1 MPQESHHRSVDV
13 SPDTPLVTNPQGGLE
28 GRIADR
34 TSELVHANEALK
46 SEISRR
52 RRVEEALR
60 KAEKKYRSIFENAVE
75 GIFQMTPEGQY
86 LTLNPAMARIFGYDS
101 PKDLLHDLTN
111 LQSPLFVDKAQP
123 AKFNALLKRDQR
135 LDDFEYEVRRNDGST
150 IWISQS
156 ARAVFDDLGALQYYE
171 GVVLDISQRKNAE
184 AALKKSEEDYR
195 SIFENAVEGMCRSTV
210 DGRFLKVNPALVKML
225 GYASEE
231 ELLAIDITTQLY
243 YNPTDRLE
251 FQRNIVK
258 KDRVISLELRFK
270 KKNGELI
277 YVNAND
283 RIHRDSRGNILYY
296 EATIEDITDR
306 KRAEEALLRAN
317 DELEM
322 RVSERTAELGET
334 NEELRA
340 EIIERKRIETA
351 LRESEERYRTLVEL
365 SPEVVVVHDD
375 EKIMYA
381 NAMAARFLG
390 IRGPEELD
398 GKKMEELFHPSSKT
412 IVHNVL
418 ERIKE
423 GGTFV
428 HIKLRRLDEVEV
440 FLEILSARIS
450 FLGKLS
456 WLIIIRDITER
467 KLSEKRLI
475 EYQNQL
481 RTMASELS
489 LVEEKE
495 RRRMATL
502 LHDQIGQE
510 LSMSKVKLKELRESL
525 EGTKQKKGLD
535 NVLEMVESALKE
547 TRSLTLDLSPPVLYE
562 LGLEAALGWLL
573 DRFRKKYGVRT
584 LYDTDKKVKPLNEG
598 IRIVLFQAV
607 RELLVNVEKHANAR
621 LVKVM
626 VRKDRK
632 RLIISVEDDGSG
644 FAPDKAYSHEQAT
657 GGFGLFNIRERLT
670 HLGGKLLINSVRG
683 TGTVATLIAPLRS
696 GKEVIPS
703 DRL

>member
-1 MPQESHHRSVDV
+1 MSQESHIRSDLFDVDQDTGRRSV
-13 SPDTPLVTNPQGGLE
+13 SPLTSAE
-28 GRIADR
+28 FR
-34 TSELVHANEALK
+34 TESEARA
-46 SEISRR
+46 
-52 RRVEEALR
+52 VEEALR
-60 KAEKKYRSIFENAVE
+60 KAEEKYRSIFENAVE
-75 GIFQMTPEGQY
+75 GIFQMTPEGHY
-86 LTLNPAMARIFGYDS
+86 LTLNPAMERIFGYES
-101 PKDLLHDLTN
+101 SEELLSDMTN
-111 LQSPLFVDKAQP
+111 LQSQLFVDKTQP
-123 AKFNALLKRDQR
+123 RRFNASLKSDQR
-135 LDDFEYEVRRNDGST
+135 VDDFEYEVRRKDGT
-150 IWISQS
+150 KTWISQS
-156 ARAVFDDLGALQYYE
+156 ARAVFDDQGALQYYE
-171 GVVLDISQRKNAE
+171 GVVLDISLRKNAE

-195 SIFENAVEGMCRSTV
+195 SIFENAVEGMCRATV
-210 DGRFLKVNPALVKML
+210 NGRFLKVNPALVKML
-225 GYASEE
+225 GYASEV

-251 FQRNIVK
+251 FQRNIAK
-258 KDRVISLELRFK
+258 KDRVLSLELRFK
-270 KKNGELI
+270 KKNGDLI

-283 RIHRDSRGNILYY
+283 RIHRDSQGNILYY

-322 RVSERTAELGET
+322 RVSERTAELAET

-340 EIIERKRIETA
+340 EIIERKRVETA

-365 SPEVVVVHDD
+365 SPEVVVVHDY
-375 EKIMYA
+375 EKIMYV
-381 NAMAARFLG
+381 NATATRFFG
-390 IRGPEELD
+390 RRNPEELD
-398 GKKMEELFHPSSKT
+398 GKRMEELFHSSSKA
-412 IVHNVL
+412 IVRNVL
-418 ERIKE
+418 GRIKE
-423 GGTFV
+423 GGNFA
-428 HIKLRRLDEVEV
+428 HIRLCRLDGVEV
-440 FLEILSARIS
+440 FLEILSAPIS
-450 FLGKLS
+450 YLGKLS

-525 EGTKQKKGLD
+525 AVAKQKKGLD

-584 LYDTDKKVKPLNEG
+584 LYDTDKKLKPLSEG
-598 IRIVLFQAV
+598 IRIVMFQAV
-607 RELLVNVEKHANAR
+607 RELLVNVEKHAKAR
-621 LVKVM
+621 LVKVT
-626 VRKDRK
+626 VRKDGK
-632 RLIISVEDDGSG
+632 RIIISVEDDGSG
-644 FAPDKAYSHEQAT
+644 FSPDKAYSYEHAT

-670 HLGGKLLINSVRG
+670 HLGGKLLISSVPG
-683 TGTVATLIAPLRS
+683 TGTVATLIAPLGS
-696 GKEVIPS
+696 GKK
-703 DRL
+703 RF